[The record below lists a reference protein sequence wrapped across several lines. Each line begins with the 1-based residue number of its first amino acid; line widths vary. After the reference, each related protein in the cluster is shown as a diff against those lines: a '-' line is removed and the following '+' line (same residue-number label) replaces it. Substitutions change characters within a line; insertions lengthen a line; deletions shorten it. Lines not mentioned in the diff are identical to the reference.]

1 MLVRVNHVYESENKV
16 NVTLLDIDDL
26 GSVVPMNDLVLNVL
40 PYDDSIIDI
49 LKTSNHVM
57 IFTEDIDNNPT
68 TIISAINLTD
78 EELNNEK
85 ERMINAA
92 ANKDRIGKSVKE
104 S

>member
-1 MLVRVNHVYESENKV
+1 MLVRVNHVNDSENKV

-26 GSVVPMNDLVLNVL
+26 GSVVPTKDLVLNIL

-57 IFTEDIDNNPT
+57 IFTEDINNNPV

-92 ANKDRIGKSVKE
+92 TNKDRIGKSVKE

>member
-1 MLVRVNHVYESENKV
+1 V

-26 GSVVPMNDLVLNVL
+26 GSVVPMKDLVLNVL
-40 PYDDSIIDI
+40 PYDNSIIDI
-49 LKTSNHVM
+49 LKTSNHV
-57 IFTEDIDNNPT
+57 IILAEDINSNPI

-85 ERMINAA
+85 ERMIKA
-92 ANKDRIGKSVKE
+92 ANKDRIGKSIIII